1 MCLGPRLRGDDDK
14 GCRDDDKGCRDD
26 DKGRGDDDKGRGDD
40 DKGRG
45 DDDTKQG
52 GVQMDLQLSGK
63 KALITGGS
71 KGIGR
76 ATAEVLADEGCDVT
90 LVAREQAALDAAAA
104 AIRTRRQVNVRTI
117 SADLSSD
124 AAVRRVAEQAGELD
138 ILVNNAGAIPPGDLL
153 SVDDEMWRHAWDLKV
168 FGYISFCRAI
178 YARMKAR
185 RSGVI
190 INVIGAAGESFPT
203 GYIAGAAGNASLMA
217 FTRAL
222 GKGAPA
228 DGLRVVA
235 INPGPVET
243 DRLVMLR
250 RAEAQAKFGDPER
263 WRELTASMA
272 FGRAAKPAEI
282 ANAVAFLASPLSGYT
297 TGTVLTINGGG

>member
-1 MCLGPRLRGDDDK
+1 
-14 GCRDDDKGCRDD
+14 
-26 DKGRGDDDKGRGDD
+26 
-40 DKGRG
+40 
-45 DDDTKQG
+45 
-52 GVQMDLQLSGK
+52 MDLQLMGK

-104 AIRTRRQVNVRTI
+104 TIRTRRQVNVRTI

-138 ILVNNAGAIPPGDLL
+138 ILVNNAGAIPPGDVL
-153 SVDDEMWRHAWDLKV
+153 SVDDATWRHAWDLKV
-168 FGYISFCRAI
+168 FGYISFCRAV
-178 YARMKAR
+178 YAQMKAR
-185 RSGVI
+185 KAGVI

-250 RAEAQAKFGDPER
+250 RAEAQAKLGDPER
-263 WRELTASMA
+263 WRELTANMA
-272 FGRAAKPAEI
+272 FGRAAMPAEI
-282 ANAVAFLASPLSGYT
+282 ANAVAFLASPLSGYM
-297 TGTVLTINGGG
+297 TGTVLTINGGGG